1 MKKIVNNKPQPAKVD
16 KNLLLAE
23 VRNRLS
29 KMELPKEIQLEA
41 WAKITDVN
49 KFLESH
55 ISVVEN
61 SDNDITKPYAER
73 LKKALG
79 MLGIDLTAIAKELM
93 NENK

>member
-1 MKKIVNNKPQPAKVD
+1 MKKTTVNKPQSKKVD
-16 KNLLLAE
+16 KKLLLAE
-23 VRNRLS
+23 VRSRLS
-29 KMELPKEIQLEA
+29 KMDLPKELQLEA
-41 WAKITDVN
+41 WAKITDVS

-61 SDNDITKPYAER
+61 SDNDFTKPYAER

>member
-1 MKKIVNNKPQPAKVD
+1 MKKTTVNKPQSKKVD
-16 KNLLLAE
+16 KKLLLAE
-23 VRNRLS
+23 VRSRLS

-55 ISVVEN
+55 ISVVEK
-61 SDNDITKPYAER
+61 SDNQNTKPYAER

-79 MLGIDLTAIAKELM
+79 LLGVDLTTIAKELM
-93 NENK
+93 ESK